1 MKFGDFVEIE
11 QRRYKMC
18 NENFL
23 HKVIGTSQSNYYV
36 DVPVQL
42 PRTETIHKETIDIVA
57 CVCCGVVEREILNYP
72 KSKVVLEGR

>member
-1 MKFGDFVEIE
+1 MKFGDYVNIE
-11 QRRYKMC
+11 QWRYKMC
-18 NENFL
+18 NESYR

-42 PRTETIHKETIDIVA
+42 PRTEAIHKEVIDVVA

-72 KSKVVLEGR
+72 IKKVRLQ